1 MYCILCVLALASVSN
16 KCGKNCAQAFTED
29 GATMQ
34 ANSVPDIV
42 SQKIKANTGHASV
55 WVALQ
60 TTDRIA
66 QDVAAIQ
73 STSEYHARRCYI
85 TRFCIRVFDSAI

>member
-1 MYCILCVLALASVSN
+1 MLIGDKAQPPGYASS
-16 KCGKNCAQAFTED
+16 AQAFTED

-55 WVALQ
+55 WVARQ
-60 TTDRIA
+60 TNERIA
-66 QDVAAIQ
+66 QGVAALK
-73 STSEYHARRCYI
+73 
-85 TRFCIRVFDSAI
+85 